1 MAYDCGIGAPV
12 RSQEVAWALE
22 PHDAKRT
29 KAVRRMCCWRALVVV
44 VAVAGLTLTFAGN
57 AFAAASPNPT
67 KVGATTLSSIE
78 LNGVPGTALT
88 VAPGANVT
96 ISANWSDSNG
106 GCPGCI
112 DFVTVGWPGHNFAGC
127 IENFGGDGGSGSGS
141 VNLGSAPDTVGTYDI
156 VADFEE
162 VYYCGQYWNT
172 GGSVN
177 YQVIAQVVVSH
188 PPTASITAPVSG
200 GTYVQGSVVDSA
212 FTCTE
217 GSGSPGI
224 STCLD
229 SNDSTS
235 PGALDTS
242 ASGTFTYTVTAT
254 STDGLT
260 ATASISY
267 TVIAPGAP
275 PSAPTDLTAT
285 PGNAKASLTWDA
297 PSYGGSS
304 FITGYDVYE
313 GTSSG
318 GESTTPVN
326 ISLISGTSY
335 AVSGLTRG
343 TKYYFI
349 VEAVNVVG
357 YSPPSNEASVTPV
370 SGVPVQRI
378 YGTDAIGTSIAV
390 SQAEYPTSGSAKAVV
405 LARSDFF
412 SDALTGG
419 PLAAKV
425 GGPLLMTPGAPLSS
439 SLDPRVQ
446 AEIERVLPVGDTVY
460 IIGGDRALSPSIDG
474 TLHGLG
480 YVTERIGGADEYATA
495 VDVAEQLGNP
505 SVVFEVTGL
514 DFEDA
519 LSAVPVAIAEEG
531 AILLTDGSTQAPE
544 TAAYL
549 ATHTGDFRYAIGGLL
564 AAYGADPT
572 ATPVYGS
579 DLYGTSTA
587 VATTFFAKAT
597 SFGAATGASFPDA
610 LVGGVFMGTRTT
622 PGPMLLVPPSGPL
635 TASIGGYLSDSNAA
649 STLTQGY
656 LFGGPMAVGNDVL
669 SELQSTG

>member
-1 MAYDCGIGAPV
+1 M
-12 RSQEVAWALE
+12 S
-22 PHDAKRT
+22 KRT
-29 KAVRRMCCWRALVVV
+29 TVVRRMSCWKALATV
-44 VAVAGLTLTFAGN
+44 VAVLGLTLTAAGS
-57 AFAAASPNPT
+57 AFATAPPNPT
-67 KVGATTLSSIE
+67 QVGATTLSNIQ
-78 LNGVPGTALT
+78 LNGVPGTVLT

-96 ISANWSDSNG
+96 ISANWSDSNS

-112 DFVTVGWPGHNFAGC
+112 DFLTVGWPGQNFAGC
-127 IENFGGDGGSGSGS
+127 IENSGGDGASGSGA
-141 VNLGSAPDTVGTYDI
+141 VYLGPAPTAGGTYDI

-162 VYYCGQYWNT
+162 VYYCGEYWNN

-505 SVVFEVTGL
+505 STIFEATGL
-514 DFEDA
+514 SFPDA
-519 LSAVPVAIAEEG
+519 LSAVPAAIEKGG
-531 AILLTDGSTQAPE
+531 AVLLTDGTTQAPE

-549 ATHTGDFRYAIGGLL
+549 SAHPGDTRYAIGGPL
-564 AAYGADPT
+564 AADGADPT
-572 ATPVYGS
+572 ATPVYGQ
-579 DLYGTSTA
+579 DLYGTSAT
-587 VATTFFAKAT
+587 VASTFFPKAT
-597 SFGAATGASFPDA
+597 VFGAATGANYPDA
-610 LVGGVFMGTRTT
+610 LSGGVFMGTRTT
-622 PGPMLLVPPSGPL
+622 AGPVLLVQPSGPL
-635 TASIGGYLSDSNAA
+635 PASIASYLSGAV

-656 LFGGPMAVGNDVL
+656 LFGGPLAVGNDVL